1 MIQGGRTA
9 LMFASMYG
17 RLPVVEY
24 LVEQG
29 AVIDAQNE
37 VRNSISSMYNLGCLL
52 FIIIVNN

>member
-1 MIQGGRTA
+1 
-9 LMFASMYG
+9 MFASMYG